1 LARDNEQVRITE
13 FWRRMETQFGSG
25 YADSYARDQVLREL
39 GGRTVHEALR
49 AGDDIKA
56 VWRAVCVA
64 ANVPERER

>member
-1 LARDNEQVRITE
+1 MRITE
-13 FWRRMETQFGSG
+13 FWQRMEHHFGAN

-39 GGRTVHEALR
+39 GGRTVHEALST
-49 AGDDIKA
+49 GEDLKA